1 MTIAPLGAS
10 AASLPEASLEPPM
23 INNLSLIDASEEQDA
38 YFSELLGYNID
49 RLGREP
55 DLLRAE
61 QEQLGRQ
68 IQETSVTNYRS
79 FITASQCLVGLQQQ
93 LGEMASSL
101 DRLDA
106 DLPKLQAAADTF
118 RRDGAAITARREAN
132 RQLYVAHPALLDL
145 LEVPALMDTCIRSA
159 NFDQALD
166 LRAYANKL
174 AVVHGELH
182 VVRRLVEDVAATSR
196 SMLEQLLARLAGS
209 IQLPECLRI
218 IGYLRR
224 LALFKESE
232 LRLQF
237 LQRREAWVAS
247 MAADLDD
254 RSAYEFLKRLTDLY
268 RLHVFDVTMQY
279 RAIFAESPSATQSTT
294 TGTHDGGILYSWAER
309 RIAAYLD
316 AVRFHLPR
324 VTDGGGLA
332 SVLDHV
338 MYCGASL
345 GRVGLDFRPLVVPL
359 FENAALR
366 LFAGGLVS
374 SNEAIVSM
382 LENHKWVAMPSAAG
396 RAAQLRQQQIAKEAA
411 ESGGGGSGEGTPGTA
426 GEEGLNVAGKVKELG
441 APPPSLLEHPPL
453 AVYTNGLL
461 AALNELRHCAPL
473 SIREPAAVA
482 LQRSLIGA
490 AEALAH
496 VPAVRTLTEA
506 ERPVFRSACTTLT
519 TVLCPYVSA
528 CYDRV
533 YPGGTGLL
541 DLQAVAAE
549 LRSTTEL
556 G

>member
-1 MTIAPLGAS
+1 MAPLGAS
-10 AASLPEASLEPPM
+10 RESLADGTLETSM
-23 INNLSLIDASEEQDA
+23 ADDLALIDASEEQDF
-38 YFSELLGYNID
+38 YFSELLGYNVD

-61 QEQLGRQ
+61 QEQLARQ

-79 FITASQCLVGLQQQ
+79 FITTAQCLVGLQQQ

-106 DLPKLQAAADTF
+106 DLPKLQAVADAF

-166 LRAYANKL
+166 LRAYGNKL
-174 AVVHGELH
+174 AVVHGELP
-182 VVRRLVEDVAATSR
+182 VVRRLVEDVAAASR

-224 LALFKESE
+224 LALFSESE

-237 LQRREAWVAS
+237 LQRREAWIAS

-279 RAIFAESPSATQSTT
+279 RAIFADSGTAQPSSNTVD
-294 TGTHDGGILYSWAER
+294 DGGILYSWAQR
-309 RIAAYLD
+309 RVSAYLD
-316 AVRFHLPR
+316 AVRVHLPR
-324 VTDGGGLA
+324 VMDGGGLA

-359 FENAALR
+359 FEAAALR
-366 LFAGGLVS
+366 LFAAGLGS

-382 LENHKWVAMPSAAG
+382 LENHKWVSMPSAAG
-396 RAAQLRQQQIAKEAA
+396 RAAQLRQQQLSSDSE
-411 ESGGGGSGEGTPGTA
+411 GGKDK
-426 GEEGLNVAGKVKELG
+426 EEGGYGKGKELG

-473 SIREPAAVA
+473 SVRESAASA
-482 LQRSLIGA
+482 LQRSLVGA

-528 CYDRV
+528 CFDRV

-549 LRSTTEL
+549 LRGSTED
-556 G
+556 GSS